1 MKATISLATKPIFV
15 SEAAVAKHI
24 GSIFATLDLTPD
36 DGHRRVKVVLRYLN
50 G

>member
-1 MKATISLATKPIFV
+1 MAATKPIFV

-36 DGHRRVKVVLRYLN
+36 DGHRRLKVVLRYLN